1 MAALFITFLVLWI
14 LLSSFL
20 LVFSLLYEKRE
31 VRKFDSRVYKAVISL
46 ANSNDYLLINSV
58 QFTDKFDRT
67 YKADYFLIADKFCYV
82 INEQQISGVLDGVQS
97 DKYLINYT
105 TDEKEEEIENIFLTN
120 KKNALGFDSFI
131 NEKTIIDCEYVIPI
145 TVVPNNLSL
154 SPSLT
159 PSYKNSYVLKLKNLK
174 KGILTIEAKSD
185 IKPIS
190 NTSIKSIKQH
200 ILALVQQ
207 KEESNEA
214 VKSN

>member
-20 LVFSLLYEKRE
+20 LGFSFLYDKRE
-31 VRKFDSRVYKAVISL
+31 VKKFDSRVYKAIISL
-46 ANSNDYLLINSV
+46 ANNNDYLLINSV

-82 INEQQISGVLDGVQS
+82 INEQQISGVIDGVQS

-105 TDEKEEEIENIFLTN
+105 TNEKEEIENIFLAN

-154 SPSLT
+154 GPSLST
-159 PSYKNSYVLKLKNLK
+159 SYKNSYVLKLKNLK
-174 KGILTIEAKSD
+174 KGILAIEAKSN

-200 ILALVQQ
+200 ILALVKQ
-207 KEESNEA
+207 KEESNETI
-214 VKSN
+214 KSN